1 MSTRA
6 LCLSTDVGL
15 RRSLRRALGA
25 AGASVIFFD
34 GFGPLVA
41 AAEAVRRGETLTGDL
56 GELVA
61 GVHLVLV
68 DEPQATSVSF
78 ADAAGVLAW
87 LGNPKVVLLGDALGL
102 DASLDMLRRTD
113 CDHVL
118 GSDEGPDGERAVD
131 EGAVLVTS
139 LKLLRGD
146 IFGVERYLTHG
157 VQVHEREIRTYDEK
171 RTAIG
176 AVADYAKDLGCR
188 RQLIARIE
196 SVTDELLMNALY
208 DAPFLRTGIN
218 YREHAIPGGGAIGP
232 GSAMLRYACD
242 GHYLGVSVQDGYGE
256 LRKAS
261 ILDHLARAREE
272 KGAPR
277 RIEEPSQT
285 GGAGLG
291 LYFILNS
298 VTRFVANVRTGAA
311 TEVIGLFDVR
321 GPTKETN
328 QRART
333 LSIFVN

>member
-25 AGASVIFFD
+25 AGASVVFFD
-34 GFGPLVA
+34 GFGALVA
-41 AAEAVRRGETLTGDL
+41 AAEASRRGEVLTGDL
-56 GELVA
+56 AELVN
-61 GVHLVLV
+61 GVQLVLV

-78 ADAAGVLAW
+78 AEATGVLAW
-87 LGNPKVVLLGDALGL
+87 LGHPKVVLLGDALGF
-102 DASLDMLRRTD
+102 DSSLDMLRRSD
-113 CDHVL
+113 CDHVV
-118 GSDEGPDGERAVD
+118 GSDAGPDGERAVD
-131 EGAVLVTS
+131 EGAVMVTS

-157 VQVHEREIRTYDEK
+157 VEVHSREIRTYDEK
-171 RTAIG
+171 RTAIA
-176 AVADYAKDLGCR
+176 AVAEYAKDLGCR
-188 RQLIARIE
+188 RQLTARIE

-218 YREHAIPGGGAIGP
+218 YREHAVPGGGAIGL

-242 GHYLGVSVQDGYGE
+242 GHYLGVSVEDGYGE
-256 LRKAS
+256 LRKSS
-261 ILDHLARAREE
+261 ILDHLERAREE
-272 KGAPR
+272 KGSPR
-277 RIEEPSQT
+277 RVEESSNS

-321 GPTKETN
+321 GPTKDAH

>member
-1 MSTRA
+1 MRA
-6 LCLSTDVGL
+6 LCLSTGVGL

-34 GFGPLVA
+34 GFGPLIA
-41 AAEAVRRGETLTGDL
+41 AAESVKRGEPLTGEVA
-56 GELVA
+56 ELDG
-61 GVHLVLV
+61 GVHLVLI
-68 DEPQATSVSF
+68 DEPQAASVSF
-78 ADAAGVLAW
+78 ADAAGVLSW

-102 DASLDMLRRTD
+102 DASLDMLRRSD
-113 CDHVL
+113 CDHVV
-118 GSDEGPDGERAVD
+118 GSEAGPDGERAVD
-131 EGAVLVTS
+131 EGAIVVTS

-157 VQVHEREIRTYDEK
+157 IQVHERDIRTYDEK
-171 RTAIG
+171 RIG
-176 AVADYAKDLGCR
+176 IAAVADYAKDLGCR

-218 YREHAIPGGGAIGP
+218 YRDHAIPGGGAIGP
-232 GSAMLRYACD
+232 GTALLRYACD
-242 GHYLGVSVQDGYGE
+242 GNYLGVSVRDGYGE

-261 ILDHLARAREE
+261 ILDHLARARDD

-277 RIEEPSQT
+277 RLEEVSAT

-298 VTRFVANVRTGAA
+298 VTRFVANVDTGAT
-311 TEVIGLFDVR
+311 TEVIGLFDMR
-321 GPTKETN
+321 GPARETH